1 MFLIDTTKDEFKDL
15 PASLDGQILLE
26 ITKDSD
32 GNFNGCHCIEPGI
45 LKYFAETKTEA
56 ELEELGFG
64 NFKDKLDW
72 VKTRIDIKSNP
83 PEVHSDI

>member
-15 PASLDGQILLE
+15 PKSLDGQVLLE
-26 ITKDSD
+26 MTKDSN
-32 GNFNGCHCIEPGI
+32 GNFNGCHCIEPGF
-45 LKYFAETKTEA
+45 LKHFAETKTDI

-72 VKTRIDIKSNP
+72 VKTI
-83 PEVHSDI
+83 PEIESKVPDNIL